1 MDDFQCRLAVV
12 RKLQD
17 MSDYFGQLMS
27 EDCNA
32 TAPKLPKNE
41 LEGFLR
47 FSQAEFLWAFGAKGP
62 RELDPFTREGVAI
75 LCTIHRGSHSAADLY
90 VVASSIAHVL
100 YEKTMPKRYERSYR
114 RDEAQRE
121 LHSLV
126 GKTAPVSFSDEEIEA
141 MVLDIQRQ
149 QMAS

>member
-1 MDDFQCRLAVV
+1 MNDFQCRLAMV

-17 MSDYFGQLMS
+17 MSAYFGQLMS

-32 TAPKLPKNE
+32 TAPKLPKKE

-47 FSQAEFLWAFGAKGP
+47 FSQSEFLWAFEAWGP
-62 RELDPFTREGVAI
+62 RDLDPFTREAVMI
-75 LCTIHRGSHSAADLY
+75 LCTVHRGEHSAADLY
-90 VVASSIAHVL
+90 VVASSMALVL
-100 YEKTMPKRYERSYR
+100 YEYATPKRYERSYR
-114 RDEAQRE
+114 RDEAQRQ
-121 LHSLV
+121 LHTLV
-126 GKTAPVSFSDEEIEA
+126 GKTAPVSFSDEDIEA

>member
-1 MDDFQCRLAVV
+1 MDDFQCRLAMV

-17 MSDYFGQLMS
+17 MSAYFGQLMS

-32 TAPKLPKNE
+32 TAPKLPKKE

-47 FSQAEFLWAFGAKGP
+47 FSQGEFLWAFGAKGP
-62 RELDPFTREGVAI
+62 RELDPFTREGVAM
-75 LCTIHRGSHSAADLY
+75 LCTIHRGEHSAADLY
-90 VVASSIAHVL
+90 VVANSLAHVL
-100 YEKTMPKRYERSYR
+100 YESATKPRYELTQR
-114 RDEAQRE
+114 RDTAQKR